1 MHLQLVNG
9 LPTVERPR
17 GESALGNPALVPRE
31 RYDHP
36 GVVVPDANLLPVE
49 VHPQSPCAS
58 PETERPHHGGLRL
71 CHEVRGREERADPVG
86 RLLVVADDLDVL
98 VEEKGTPLLANTHGR
113 VNRPPVNLIHSPEPI
128 FVPIVVEAPL
138 QSEINHR

>member
-9 LPTVERPR
+9 LPTV
-17 GESALGNPALVPRE
+17 
-31 RYDHP
+31 
-36 GVVVPDANLLPVE
+36 
-49 VHPQSPCAS
+49 
-58 PETERPHHGGLRL
+58 ERPHHGGLRL

-113 VNRPPVNLIHSPEPI
+113 VNRPPVSLIHPPEPI

-138 QSEINHR
+138 QSEISHR